1 MKPFLPMIAL
11 VVSFLLFGIFNIFDR
26 WQAGESIRRID
37 YAILMVM
44 PIGIVY
50 CCLIFLIIKLSL
62 PAKSQHKQ

>member
-11 VVSFLLFGIFNIFDR
+11 IFFYLSLGILNIFNR

-37 YAILMVM
+37 YAVLMVM

-62 PAKSQHKQ
+62 PAKSQPKQ